1 AQISIQLSP
10 RILSSHLDAVSYVHR
25 AIRVVDGQ
33 LAGAMLIGERQGMLA
48 LLEAIGQQV
57 GQYGAD
63 IARPDF
69 PFNELTGQTWDYLFN

>member
-1 AQISIQLSP
+1 
-10 RILSSHLDAVSYVHR
+10 
-25 AIRVVDGQ
+25 
-33 LAGAMLIGERQGMLA
+33 MLIGERQGMLA

-69 PFNELTGQTWDYLFN
+69 PFNELTGQTWDYLFY